1 MTDGSIVAR
10 VRSDASLVS
19 QGIDMNI
26 GTSIRCWAT
35 VVLLVSMGGGMNACA
50 DGTSWKEEL
59 LLHDGRKLI
68 VERSIVRKGR
78 HEPFQ
83 RPPIGEESLS
93 FKHPVTHER
102 IRWKDEYGD
111 DVGMSNFGLLML
123 EVDQAAAY
131 IVAEPRG
138 CLSYNKWGRPNPP
151 YVVFKFKDG
160 DWKRIALQELPAR
173 FKTPNLV
180 MSSPD
185 DEAKQAGGRLITAE
199 MVNRI
204 NTPVAAWAM
213 QPQYK
218 TILREPYPTAAGGCP
233 VMVRIKGGWESPGG
247 SKAPIPIKPAIP
259 SETTK

>member
-1 MTDGSIVAR
+1 MS
-10 VRSDASLVS
+10 
-19 QGIDMNI
+19 
-26 GTSIRCWAT
+26 
-35 VVLLVSMGGGMNACA
+35 ACA
-50 DGTSWKEEL
+50 DGTSWKEEV
-59 LLHDGRKLI
+59 LLHDGKKLV
-68 VERSIVRKGR
+68 VERSVVRKGR
-78 HEPFQ
+78 SEPFQ
-83 RPPIGEESLS
+83 RPPIGEETLS
-93 FKHPVTHER
+93 FEHPVTQER

-123 EVDQAAAY
+123 EIDPTTAY

-151 YVVFKFKDG
+151 YVVFKYQRG

-173 FKTPNLV
+173 FKTPNLI

-199 MVNRI
+199 MVSRI

-218 TILREPYPTAAGGCP
+218 AILREPMKPGAPGVDCP
-233 VMVRIKGGWESPGG
+233 DLGSPRYTSPRGWEHPYVPRYNTISIPSSEMEGTE
-247 SKAPIPIKPAIP
+247 KAPK
-259 SETTK
+259 

>member
-1 MTDGSIVAR
+1 MNRKTTMKRWLAVI
-10 VRSDASLVS
+10 SLV
-19 QGIDMNI
+19 I
-26 GTSIRCWAT
+26 
-35 VVLLVSMGGGMNACA
+35 LGGGMSACA
-50 DGTSWKEEL
+50 DGTNWKEEV
-59 LLHDGRKLI
+59 LLHDGKKLI
-68 VERSIVRKGR
+68 VERSVVRKGR
-78 HEPFQ
+78 SEPFQ
-83 RPPIGEESLS
+83 RPPIGEERLS
-93 FKHPVTHER
+93 FEHPVTHER
-102 IRWKDEYGD
+102 IRWKDKYGD

-123 EVDQAAAY
+123 EVDQTAAY

-151 YVVFKFKDG
+151 YVVFKFQSG
-160 DWKRIALQELPAR
+160 EWRRIALQELPAR

>member
-1 MTDGSIVAR
+1 MSKGAR
-10 VRSDASLVS
+10 MKHWLLGISL
-19 QGIDMNI
+19 M
-26 GTSIRCWAT
+26 
-35 VVLLVSMGGGMNACA
+35 VLGGGMSACA
-50 DGTSWKEEL
+50 GGTSWKEEV
-59 LLHDGRKLI
+59 LLHDGSRLI
-68 VERSIVRKGR
+68 VERSVVRKGR

-102 IRWKDEYGD
+102 IRWKDGYGD

-123 EVDQAAAY
+123 EIDQKAAY
-131 IVAEPRG
+131 IVVEPRG

-151 YVVFKFKDG
+151 YVVFKFQGG
-160 DWKRIALQELPAR
+160 DWKRIALQELPTR
-173 FKTPNLV
+173 FKTPNLI

-185 DEAKQAGGRLITAE
+185 DAAKQAGGGLITAE
-199 MVNRI
+199 KVDQI
-204 NTPVAAWAM
+204 NNNGPFSAAYP
-213 QPQYK
+213 QPPQYK

-259 SETTK
+259 NETTK

>member
-26 GTSIRCWAT
+26 GTSIRCWAI

-173 FKTPNLV
+173 FNKPNLV

-218 TILREPYPTAAGGCP
+218 TILREAMKPG
-233 VMVRIKGGWESPGG
+233 SPGVG
-247 SKAPIPIKPAIP
+247 CEELVYYKGAWVGPGDSIGRRMMDRMSK
-259 SETTK
+259 